1 MVGHMDLLLRYE
13 GETSRG
19 HRLFDRYARV
29 TRGTPGRCPAC
40 EAFGFIAALDVRR
53 ALQTQACRHCGYRW
67 EYRFNDDGTI
77 FEVHG
82 SGPIPDPDSEPSEDD
97 ETPLEAP
104 APPVRPEPR
113 KRVVVRRRN
122 RPLRAKRS
130 GDPS

>member
-13 GETSRG
+13 GAQSSA
-19 HRLFDRYARV
+19 HPLFDRYAQV

-67 EYRFNDDGTI
+67 EYHFNDDGTI

-82 SGPIPDPDSEPSEDD
+82 SGPIPDPPDD
-97 ETPLEAP
+97 VDTTAEAP
-104 APPVRPEPR
+104 VPPVRTQPR